1 MSALTI
7 LVIDDDPDIRRMA
20 ALSLSRIGG
29 FKVELASGGEQA
41 LEMAAR
47 EPPDAILLDVT
58 MPGMDGPT
66 TLAALRRLPLVARVP
81 VVFFTATSSASE
93 SERLLSLGAAGVVDK
108 PFDVASLPGRIREIL
123 GKAGVD

>member
-1 MSALTI
+1 MHGLTI

-29 FKVELASGGEQA
+29 FRVELASGGVEA
-41 LEMAAR
+41 LEIAAR
-47 EPPDAILLDVT
+47 EPPDAILLDVS

-81 VVFFTATSSASE
+81 VIFFTATSSE
-93 SERLLSLGAAGVVDK
+93 TEIDRLLSLGAAGVVDK
-108 PFDVASLPGRIREIL
+108 PFDVASLPGTIRDIL
-123 GKAGVD
+123 NKGRVD

>member
-41 LEMAAR
+41 LEMVAR
-47 EPPDAILLDVT
+47 EAPDAILLDVS
-58 MPGMDGPT
+58 MPGMDGPA

-81 VVFFTATSSASE
+81 VVFFTATSSPAE
-93 SERLLSLGAAGVVDK
+93 SERLLSLGVAGVVAK
-108 PFDVASLPGRIREIL
+108 PFDVGSLSARIRDIL
-123 GKAGVD
+123 AKAGIN